1 MESIARIEGNLV
13 RHVMR
18 FVKAIS
24 RASAIAAI
32 GLIVPMTVAVASD
45 GPNLPRR
52 VVFGAGVDV
61 SPQGIKVTLVIPAS
75 AAQNAG
81 LRVGDLILKV
91 GQTEVTSPIQFASM
105 VKALPAGKPV
115 SFVTVRD
122 GSRKILSVVLHAAPM
137 ETDRDVPTRYEAVSV
152 DGSLRRTLVTLPAAA
167 RGRHPALLI
176 LGGIGCYSVDNA
188 ADREDAYRHLAHD
201 LGRRGI
207 IVMRLEKSGVGDSRG
222 PPCATVDLA
231 SEMRSYAAALEAL
244 RTHSFVDP
252 DRVYLFGHS
261 IGTLIAPRLALD
273 HKVAGVIVAE
283 GVGRN
288 WIEYELLNL
297 RRQLQLEREP
307 ADQIDER
314 MRLKELCAHRLLVEK
329 ADEGEIEKAEP
340 ACKEMNA
347 YPASAAYMQQAA
359 SLNIAEPW
367 TKLSVP
373 LLAIYGTAD
382 FVTAED
388 DHRRI
393 VEIVN
398 SVRPGLAALKLV
410 PGMDHHLD
418 YAGTRQQAW
427 DLRVRQNRTL
437 PYDSQFSDA
446 VADWLCARERCFDH
460 PTSPGPSPTP

>member
-1 MESIARIEGNLV
+1 
-13 RHVMR
+13 
-18 FVKAIS
+18 
-24 RASAIAAI
+24 
-32 GLIVPMTVAVASD
+32 
-45 GPNLPRR
+45 
-52 VVFGAGVDV
+52 VDA
-61 SPQGIKVTLVIPAS
+61 SPQGAKVTLVVPAS
-75 AAQNAG
+75 AAQYAG
-81 LRVGDLILKV
+81 IRVGDVILKV
-91 GQTEVTSPIQFASM
+91 GQTEVTSPAQFAAM
-105 VKALPAGKPV
+105 VKALPPGKPV
-115 SFVTVRD
+115 SFVTVRN
-122 GSRKILSVVLHAAPM
+122 GIRTTLPVVLHTAPL

-152 DGSLRRTLVTLPAAA
+152 DGSLRRTLVTLPAAV

-207 IVMRLEKSGVGDSRG
+207 IVMRWEKSGVGDSRG

-244 RTHSFVDP
+244 RAHSFVDP

-297 RRQLQLEREP
+297 RRQLQLEGEP

-347 YPASAAYMQQAA
+347 YPASASYMQQAA

-367 TKLSVP
+367 TRLAMP
-373 LLAIYGTAD
+373 MLAIYGTAD

-393 VEIVN
+393 VDIVN
-398 SVRPGLAALKLV
+398 SVRPGLATLKLV

-418 YAGTRQQAW
+418 YAGTQQQAW
-427 DLRVRQNRTL
+427 DLRVRQKQTL
-437 PYDSQFSDA
+437 PYDSRFSDA
-446 VADWLCARERCFDH
+446 VGDWLCAREHCLKQANSLQAS
-460 PTSPGPSPTP
+460 TG